1 MSPKFGLDSRS
12 DCPWVV
18 FILSCKTMIQ
28 SWIKHFLNYAGYVN
42 QPISYLFFNTYTVY
56 IYIEY
61 SLEVFLDIS
70 SIFPTSILGSVPLVL
85 KSTYPSIWRQLW
97 FCLWG
102 FTSGA
107 AIIIGLSQ
115 LKNMLGIH
123 LDKFRNLSAGG
134 GQGETWVEGQWRSWK
149 KHRRLLES
157 VRVWCVFLSLLSFFG
172 WEKNQSKGTVVLKDN
187 ISNYQEGLVESLA
200 VLLGMVG
207 LHLQNGHCNYTLVF
221 PEYWA
226 NGG

>member
-1 MSPKFGLDSRS
+1 
-12 DCPWVV
+12 
-18 FILSCKTMIQ
+18 MIQ

-107 AIIIGLSQ
+107 AIIIGLNQ
-115 LKNMLGIH
+115 LKYMLGIH
-123 LDKFRNLSAGG
+123 LDKFGTSQPA
-134 GQGETWVEGQWRSWK
+134 E
-149 KHRRLLES
+149 
-157 VRVWCVFLSLLSFFG
+157 VRVKL
-172 WEKNQSKGTVVLKDN
+172 VLKDN
-187 ISNYQEGLVESLA
+187 EGVEK
-200 VLLGMVG
+200 
-207 LHLQNGHCNYTLVF
+207 T
-221 PEYWA
+221 PEIVREC
-226 NGG
+226 